1 MNNKDNITIGRPKVG
16 GAIYYAPAGSALP
29 TNASAS
35 LSAAYVN
42 LGYVTENGVTLT
54 TAEETDVIKAWGPE
68 SVMVSQTDF
77 GETVTYNLLET
88 IRPAV
93 LQYLRGA
100 ENVEI
105 EADGAIKSGTTG
117 DQLPRGIIVVD
128 TIQNNSSAH
137 PRYHRIVYGDCQIT
151 DRSGDQ
157 TYNNSDPVTFPVTIT
172 AFKFASQALS
182 GKQVYHDDFWTAPAS
197 EESES

>member
-1 MNNKDNITIGRPKVG
+1 MNNKDNITIGLPKVG
-16 GAIYYAPAGSALP
+16 GAIYFAPAGSTLP
-29 TNASAS
+29 TDASTS
-35 LSAAYVN
+35 LPSAYVN
-42 LGYVTENGVTLT
+42 LGYVTEDGVTMT
-54 TAEETDVIKAWGPE
+54 TSEETDVIKAWGPE
-68 SVMVSQTDF
+68 NVMVNQTDF

-93 LQYLRGA
+93 LQYMRGA
-100 ENVEI
+100 ENVVI
-105 EADGAIKSGTTG
+105 ESSGAIKSGTTG
-117 DQLPRGIIVVD
+117 EQLPRGIIVVD
-128 TIQNNSSAH
+128 TIQNNGSAN
-137 PRYHRIVYGDCQIT
+137 PRYHRIVYGDCQLT

-197 EESES
+197 ESES

>member
-1 MNNKDNITIGRPKVG
+1 MNDKDNITIGRPKVG
-16 GAIYYAPAGSALP
+16 GAIYFAPLGSELP
-29 TNASAS
+29 TDASTS
-35 LSAAYVN
+35 LSEAYVN
-42 LGYVTENGVTLT
+42 LGYVTEDGVTIS
-54 TAEETDVIKAWGPE
+54 TAEETDMIKAWGPE
-68 SVMVSQTDF
+68 NVMVSQTDF

-93 LQYLRGA
+93 LQYMRGA
-100 ENVEI
+100 ENVVIGE
-105 EADGAIKSGTTG
+105 DGSIKSATTG

-128 TIQNNSSAH
+128 TIQNNGSAN

-172 AFKFASQALS
+172 AFKFDSQAIS
-182 GKQVYHDDFWTAPAS
+182 GKKVYHDDFWTAS
-197 EESES
+197 ETSE